1 MQTEGDSKRK
11 LSERKDPGA
20 SAGRHIEQG
29 FPADTIHYH
38 RRGPATGQPAQTPL
52 HEAPASASIPQFWP
66 GHPHARQARSGPI
79 QGKSGAGPGQS
90 RHSGLPEGRP
100 GTRSNSLH
108 HPFAYLVWPGTQSAA
123 AQQAMSGLTISV
135 SRQAGGLSV
144 RAGVT
149 GQPLPSAQFYPNGAR
164 VYVIESSLGD
174 DSTNID
180 YNLGDDGL
188 VVTDAQGRIRQ

>member
-1 MQTEGDSKRK
+1 M
-11 LSERKDPGA
+11 
-20 SAGRHIEQG
+20 SAGWAAPRPHTPRPPLQ
-29 FPADTIHYH
+29 
-38 RRGPATGQPAQTPL
+38 RGPGPTARAST
-52 HEAPASASIPQFWP
+52 APAATPSAS
-66 GHPHARQARSGPI
+66 GN
-79 QGKSGAGPGQS
+79 AGPLLSSEPFAQ
-90 RHSGLPEGRP
+90 
-100 GTRSNSLH
+100 
-108 HPFAYLVWPGTQSAA
+108 FAYLVWPGTQSAA

-135 SRQAGGLSV
+135 SRRAGGLSV

>member
-1 MQTEGDSKRK
+1 MTRPMGPRGLMILILAGLAGISLAIAGWSQRHTGLVASSVGG
-11 LSERKDPGA
+11 LGGSAPAHSA
-20 SAGRHIEQG
+20 SA
-29 FPADTIHYH
+29 P
-38 RRGPATGQPAQTPL
+38 PATSSASADPTARAST
-52 HEAPASASIPQFWP
+52 APAATPSA
-66 GHPHARQARSGPI
+66 GGNVGPPLSSEPFA
-79 QGKSGAGPGQS
+79 Q
-90 RHSGLPEGRP
+90 
-100 GTRSNSLH
+100 
-108 HPFAYLVWPGTQSAA
+108 FAYLVWPGSISAA

-188 VVTDAQGRIRQ
+188 VVTDAHGRIRQ